1 MWKWIKAFRAGRFC
15 IQNKPR
21 AGVVFVGRIGRI
33 EYKKKFKAH
42 PMGCAFLRGA
52 AVSPARWRVYVRD
65 ALLII
70 LGSAVFAVGVDC
82 FEVPNGLAAGGV
94 TGLATLFYALAGA
107 AGFYLPVGMQTI
119 VMNVFLLLL
128 VIRSG
133 NRGYIVRTIAGI
145 IACGLFTDA
154 LVPVLPVLGNGDLLL
169 CSLWGGVITGIG
181 LGLVFRTG
189 GNTGGTDIVAQLIA
203 KRLGV
208 PLGTSVM
215 LVDGA
220 IIALSAPV
228 FSIENALYAAI
239 AMYICGKVIDAVV
252 DGPRAERAAYIISE
266 RHAEIANAI
275 MYDLNRGCT
284 ELQAR
289 GVWSGNDR
297 PVLFCVLGRS
307 QTPRLKQIVSEAD
320 PEAIVIISE
329 VHEAFGEGF
338 GSIEG

>member
-1 MWKWIKAFRAGRFC
+1 M
-15 IQNKPR
+15 
-21 AGVVFVGRIGRI
+21 
-33 EYKKKFKAH
+33 
-42 PMGCAFLRGA
+42 
-52 AVSPARWRVYVRD
+52 
-65 ALLII
+65 
-70 LGSAVFAVGVDC
+70 
-82 FEVPNGLAAGGV
+82 
-94 TGLATLFYALAGA
+94 
-107 AGFYLPVGMQTI
+107 
-119 VMNVFLLLL
+119 
-128 VIRSG
+128 
-133 NRGYIVRTIAGI
+133 
-145 IACGLFTDA
+145 
-154 LVPVLPVLGNGDLLL
+154 
-169 CSLWGGVITGIG
+169 
-181 LGLVFRTG
+181 
-189 GNTGGTDIVAQLIA
+189 
-203 KRLGV
+203 
-208 PLGTSVM
+208 PLGTAVM

>member
-1 MWKWIKAFRAGRFC
+1 M
-15 IQNKPR
+15 
-21 AGVVFVGRIGRI
+21 
-33 EYKKKFKAH
+33 
-42 PMGCAFLRGA
+42 
-52 AVSPARWRVYVRD
+52 SPARWRVYVRD

-94 TGLATLFYALAGA
+94 TGLATVFYALAGA

-154 LVPVLPVLGNGDLLL
+154 LVPV
-169 CSLWGGVITGIG
+169 
-181 LGLVFRTG
+181 VFRTG

-203 KRLGV
+203 KRLGM
-208 PLGTSVM
+208 PLGTAVM